1 MTINGPRTVKDH
13 VKLCGEPHNV
23 HIAKEL
29 LQATRKAHKVYG
41 KRLSKEKELLR
52 KKAIRDGKME
62 RQQEAQKLEQS
73 RLNLFE
79 TEKELIK
86 SEIKK
91 SIRTVSCKLTAKTLY
106 EETKERLAQAI
117 QNKNVIEADVAH
129 VALEVAKKKME
140 NAMDQSKQGSNETTE
155 LDKSKKKVRVHMNV
169 VPHSTGNTNSGTEN

>member
-1 MTINGPRTVKDH
+1 MTINGLRTVKDH

-41 KRLSKEKELLR
+41 KRLLKEKEELLR
-52 KKAIRDGKME
+52 KKAIQDGKTE
-62 RQQEAQKLEQS
+62 DNRKPRSFEQS

-79 TEKELIK
+79 TEIELLK

-106 EETKERLAQAI
+106 EETNERLKQAI
-117 QNKNVIEADVAH
+117 QNKNFNEAVVAQGF
-129 VALEVAKKKME
+129 LEVAKKKME
-140 NAMDQSKQGSNETTE
+140 NAMDQAKQGSNERTE
-155 LDKSKKKVRVHMNV
+155 LDKSKKRLLEGYTKHVLTKKTKDSH
-169 VPHSTGNTNSGTEN
+169 